1 MNIILYLYHSL
12 HCLRMGLVR
21 VVDLVVNRSPLP
33 LSLSSPGSS
42 GTSGISSKGGFST
55 GTNDTHTESK
65 ILLGASRISRIA
77 DFVKNAQIGDV
88 RENNIKKEET
98 EKKDKRLTS

>member
-12 HCLRMGLVR
+12 HCLRVGLVR

-42 GTSGISSKGGFST
+42 GTSGISSNGGFST

-65 ILLGASRISRIA
+65 ILLGAISRIA

-88 RENNIKKEET
+88 RENSIKKEET